1 MTHITQLKRLGL
13 FDAKVP
19 RYTSY
24 PSAPHFNDRV
34 DGHVFSSWISSLPT
48 GTSIS
53 LYVHIPF
60 CRRLCWFC
68 ACRTQGIQNDNP
80 ITGYIARIEAELAHV
95 VKYLPQGTTL
105 THLHWGGGTP
115 TILSPDHI
123 TRLATSIQTS
133 VPFAPNYTFSVEIDP
148 NELDAP
154 RVNALVRAGMN
165 RASIGVQDFDP
176 EIQSA
181 IGRPQGF
188 GDTKIAIDLLREHGI
203 SSINADIVYGLPKQN
218 KRRLT
223 DTVQKLVSLTPE
235 RIALYGY
242 AHVPWMARRQN
253 LIDADTLPSPTDRLE
268 LFNTAQ
274 NLLNWDGYTSVGID
288 HFALPDDSMS
298 KAVTTRTLR
307 RNFQGYTVD
316 PAVALIGLGASAIS
330 QFPQGYA
337 QNASAT
343 SKYSAAIDTN
353 SFAIARGHEF
363 SPDDKMRA
371 AIIESLMCNF
381 DVRIDEM
388 VSAHAVTRH
397 DLYQMFARVNQKFE
411 YILDVSESG
420 LSIPH
425 AARPLTRMIA
435 REFDA
440 YQLSTMGHSSAI

>member
-1 MTHITQLKRLGL
+1 
-13 FDAKVP
+13 
-19 RYTSY
+19 
-24 PSAPHFNDRV
+24 
-34 DGHVFSSWISSLPT
+34 
-48 GTSIS
+48 
-53 LYVHIPF
+53 
-60 CRRLCWFC
+60 
-68 ACRTQGIQNDNP
+68 
-80 ITGYIARIEAELAHV
+80 
-95 VKYLPQGTTL
+95 
-105 THLHWGGGTP
+105 
-115 TILSPDHI
+115 
-123 TRLATSIQTS
+123 
-133 VPFAPNYTFSVEIDP
+133 
-148 NELDAP
+148 
-154 RVNALVRAGMN
+154 
-165 RASIGVQDFDP
+165 
-176 EIQSA
+176 
-181 IGRPQGF
+181 
-188 GDTKIAIDLLREHGI
+188 
-203 SSINADIVYGLPKQN
+203 
-218 KRRLT
+218 
-223 DTVQKLVSLTPE
+223 
-235 RIALYGY
+235 
-242 AHVPWMARRQN
+242 MARRQN

-298 KAVTTRTLR
+298 EAVTTRTLR

-388 VSAHAVTRH
+388 VSSHAVTRH

-420 LSIPH
+420 LSIPP

>member
-1 MTHITQLKRLGL
+1 
-13 FDAKVP
+13 
-19 RYTSY
+19 
-24 PSAPHFNDRV
+24 
-34 DGHVFSSWISSLPT
+34 
-48 GTSIS
+48 
-53 LYVHIPF
+53 
-60 CRRLCWFC
+60 
-68 ACRTQGIQNDNP
+68 
-80 ITGYIARIEAELAHV
+80 
-95 VKYLPQGTTL
+95 
-105 THLHWGGGTP
+105 
-115 TILSPDHI
+115 
-123 TRLATSIQTS
+123 
-133 VPFAPNYTFSVEIDP
+133 
-148 NELDAP
+148 
-154 RVNALVRAGMN
+154 MN

-176 EIQSA
+176 EIQST

-298 KAVTTRTLR
+298 KAVTTRALR

-343 SKYSAAIDTN
+343 SKYSAAIDAN